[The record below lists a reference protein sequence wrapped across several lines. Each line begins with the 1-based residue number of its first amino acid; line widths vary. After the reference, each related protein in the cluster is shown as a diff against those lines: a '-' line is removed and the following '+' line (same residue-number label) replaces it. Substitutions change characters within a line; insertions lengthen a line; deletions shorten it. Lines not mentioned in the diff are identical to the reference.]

1 MTQFSVHF
9 RELVMPRLRN
19 LAAAEALCVVKRV
32 QDFNEAWD
40 AVWAHARNHG
50 AVYLPAHM
58 VDQLDDWI
66 CTTLL
71 TEIDRLEKDGGG
83 VG

>member
-1 MTQFSVHF
+1 MTFAVHF
-9 RELVMPRLRN
+9 RELVTPRLRN

-32 QDFNEAWD
+32 QGFNDAWD
-40 AVWAHARNHG
+40 AVWAHARDHG
-50 AVYLPAHM
+50 AVYLPTHM
-58 VDQLDDWI
+58 IDQLDDWI